1 MMSSKKNVLVI
12 LSKPIAKAAD
22 MLAKAS
28 SSSVNFC
35 FTYQPDVPEKLRTD
49 HKAEK

>member
-28 SSSVNFC
+28 SSSVSFC
-35 FTYQPDVPEKLRTD
+35 FTYQPDVPEKLRTG